1 MTDEITINYITYKVR
16 MRKTVEDFEA
26 EGLHNIARM
35 MRGNK
40 NAAQLYLQR
49 PRGKRMY
56 YSVETVRG
64 FCTNPI
70 SIGNW

>member
-1 MTDEITINYITYKVR
+1 MEITINHITYKVK
-16 MRKTVEDFEA
+16 MRKTADDFDA
-26 EGLHNIARM
+26 AGQHNIANM
-35 MRGNK
+35 MRENG

-64 FCTNPI
+64 FHTDPI